1 MPNAAGMKPTI
12 TVDNETNQVTFS
24 LADAAGMIPVW
35 NFQDKNGE
43 WTVWQAQQGFK
54 KIYTT
59 AGDYTV
65 RIELMSFPDQVPA
78 AGVTRLLNDRMGN
91 PLDTCNGL
99 MHVLNCDWQGG
110 TRICHYGPR
119 SWTPNVSLYKVFIK
133 CRLWLEL
140 YELHLQ
146 TGKPIDHFVVHQQ

>member
-1 MPNAAGMKPTI
+1 MERAVLARKLPPNTYHFCNMQTDCPFLAVAAR
-12 TVDNETNQVTFS
+12 TN
-24 LADAAGMIPVW
+24 
-35 NFQDKNGE
+35 NGN
-43 WTVWQAQQGFK
+43 
-54 KIYTT
+54 I
-59 AGDYTV
+59 YTV

>member
-1 MPNAAGMKPTI
+1 MLTQQRLAMERAVLARKLPPNTYHFCNMQTDCPFLAVAAR
-12 TVDNETNQVTFS
+12 TN
-24 LADAAGMIPVW
+24 AGNI
-35 NFQDKNGE
+35 
-43 WTVWQAQQGFK
+43 
-54 KIYTT
+54 
-59 AGDYTV
+59 YTV
-65 RIELMSFPDQVPA
+65 RIDLRNFPNQVPA

-119 SWTPNVSLYKVFIK
+119 SWTPNVSLYKIFIK